1 MLVRHRRLPLV
12 LTTLLLAAIA
22 SGESDAAA
30 PSPPRLGL
38 GYEYDLGSG
47 KEEFLLPDPIQDSSI
62 APDHPLYLHLRAP
75 WVLIEKQP
83 GIYDW
88 SEIDRIVDP
97 YRAAN
102 YVIVLCLYGTN
113 PGIDPTSSVPSPVH
127 PRTLKAWLELERAAA
142 THFKGRVRYH
152 EVWDEPNRVAEWTGD
167 KMADFAYLL
176 KNSSVTIRSVDP
188 EAMIVQGGLP
198 LDPAT
203 LQGDL
208 AWQEALYRAGIA
220 TYVDVRPIHPAQG
233 APLATAIAT

>member
-1 MLVRHRRLPLV
+1 MTSARRRSLLARLVIV
-12 LTTLLLAAIA
+12 LLLVAVRAEAA
-22 SGESDAAA
+22 E
-30 PSPPRLGL
+30 PKLPRLGL

-127 PRTLKAWLELERAAA
+127 PRTLKA
-142 THFKGRVRYH
+142 
-152 EVWDEPNRVAEWTGD
+152 
-167 KMADFAYLL
+167 
-176 KNSSVTIRSVDP
+176 
-188 EAMIVQGGLP
+188 
-198 LDPAT
+198 
-203 LQGDL
+203 
-208 AWQEALYRAGIA
+208 
-220 TYVDVRPIHPAQG
+220 
-233 APLATAIAT
+233 